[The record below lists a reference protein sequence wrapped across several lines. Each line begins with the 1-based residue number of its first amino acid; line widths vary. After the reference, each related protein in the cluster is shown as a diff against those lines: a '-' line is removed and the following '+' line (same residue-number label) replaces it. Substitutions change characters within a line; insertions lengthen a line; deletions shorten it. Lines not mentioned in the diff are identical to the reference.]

1 MSSKTLFHYTTFEG
15 LKGILEENCFRATD
29 AYTTNDSQEIVH
41 GIDLI
46 KHYLKKNGENEVI
59 KEKVIKEKVIKEKVK
74 GFIDYLIGKE
84 RSDKLARGVF
94 LTCFSSY
101 DDADPDKV
109 FNNGLLSQW
118 RGYGFKQ
125 GYALKFDS
133 DLLLKDFESESR
145 EKDAVHT
152 SGDVTYC
159 NMEDFLDKEDN
170 KKSFDEINKSI
181 RQLETNP
188 SGFSGSREEQELFES
203 ILKICFHNKHK
214 GFCEEREYRVVKAT
228 WENKESIKKYD
239 VFFYEG
245 CGGLVRSYV
254 KILKGKPRMAL
265 KEIIVG
271 PSPNKERNKI
281 QIESFLK
288 QIGSEIPSD
297 VKVEI
302 SATPFV

>member
-1 MSSKTLFHYTTFEG
+1 MSSKILFHYTTFEG
-15 LKGILEENCFRATD
+15 LKGILEENFFRATD

-46 KHYLKKNGENEVI
+46 KHYLEKNGENEVI
-59 KEKVIKEKVIKEKVK
+59 KEKVR

-84 RSDKLARGVF
+84 RSDKFASGVF

-118 RGYGFKQ
+118 RGYGLKQ
-125 GYALKFDS
+125 GYLLKFDS
-133 DLLLKDFESESR
+133 DLLLKDFHDKNR
-145 EKDAVHT
+145 EDKDDLH
-152 SGDVTYC
+152 SYGDVAYC
-159 NMEDFLDKEDN
+159 NSENFLNNQDN
-170 KKSFDEINKSI
+170 KESFGKIAESI
-181 RQLETNP
+181 EQFKKNP
-188 SGFSGSREEQELFES
+188 SGFSESKEMEELFRS
-203 ILKICFHNKHK
+203 ILSICLHNKHE
-214 GFCEEREYRVVKAT
+214 GFREERECRVTKTIWKNEESVK
-228 WENKESIKKYD
+228 KHD

>member
-15 LKGILEENCFRATD
+15 LKGILEENCFRAND

-41 GIDLI
+41 GINLI
-46 KHYLKKNGENEVI
+46 NRYLDESVEKEAI
-59 KEKVIKEKVIKEKVK
+59 KEKVRE
-74 GFIDYLIGKE
+74 FTDDLIGKE
-84 RSDKLARGVF
+84 RPDKLARGVF

-101 DDADPDKV
+101 DEDADKNSYD

-118 RGYGFKQ
+118 RGYGLKQ

-133 DLLLKDFESESR
+133 DLLLKAFESESR
-145 EKDAVHT
+145 KDKKDAVHT

-159 NMEDFLDKEDN
+159 NIEDFLDKEDN
-170 KKSFDEINKSI
+170 KKSFGEMTKSI
-181 RQLETNP
+181 GKFKTNP
-188 SGFSGSREEQELFES
+188 SGFSESREEQELFES
-203 ILKICFHNKHK
+203 ILKICFHNKHE
-214 GFCEEREYRVVKAT
+214 GFSEEREHRVVKAI

-254 KILKGKPRMAL
+254 KILEGKPRMAL

-271 PSPNKERNKI
+271 PSPNKEINKI

-288 QIGSEIPSD
+288 QIGSEIRPD

>member
-46 KHYLKKNGENEVI
+46 NHYLEKNGENEVI
-59 KEKVIKEKVIKEKVK
+59 KEKVR

-84 RSDKLARGVF
+84 RSDKLVRGIF

-101 DDADPDKV
+101 DAADVDKDSYH
-109 FNNGLLSQW
+109 FKSGLLSQW
-118 RGYGFKQ
+118 RGYGLKQ

-133 DLLLKDFESESR
+133 DLLLKNFKSESR
-145 EKDAVHT
+145 EDKKDEAVYT

-170 KKSFDEINKSI
+170 KNSFDEMDESI
-181 RQLETNP
+181 KKFKTNQ
-188 SGFSGSREEQELFES
+188 SGFIGSREEQELFES

-254 KILKGKPRMAL
+254 KILEGKPRMAL

>member
-46 KHYLKKNGENEVI
+46 KHYLDKSGENEVI
-59 KEKVIKEKVIKEKVK
+59 KEKVR

-84 RSDKLARGVF
+84 RSDKLASGVF
-94 LTCFSSY
+94 LTCFSSC
-101 DDADPDKV
+101 DDADPDRDKV
-109 FNNGLLSQW
+109 SNNGLLSQW

-133 DLLLKDFESESR
+133 DLLLKDFVDERR
-145 EKDAVHT
+145 EDKKDAAHS
-152 SGDVTYC
+152 SGDVVYR
-159 NMEDFLDKEDN
+159 NRKDFLDDEDN

-254 KILKGKPRMAL
+254 KILEGKPRMAL

>member
-46 KHYLKKNGENEVI
+46 KHHLDKSEENKDI
-59 KEKVIKEKVIKEKVK
+59 KEKVR
-74 GFIDYLIGKE
+74 GFIDHLIGKE
-84 RSDKLARGVF
+84 RPDKLARGVF

-101 DDADPDKV
+101 DAADVDKDSYH
-109 FNNGLLSQW
+109 FKSGLLSQW
-118 RGYGFKQ
+118 RGYGLKQ
-125 GYALKFDS
+125 GYLLKFDS
-133 DLLLKDFESESR
+133 DSLLEGFADENKKD
-145 EKDAVHT
+145 K
-152 SGDVTYC
+152 GDVFRSYGNVAYC
-159 NMEDFLDKEDN
+159 NSENFLNNKDNEESFSKIAESIEQFKKNPRGFGESKEM
-170 KKSFDEINKSI
+170 
-181 RQLETNP
+181 
-188 SGFSGSREEQELFES
+188 ELFRS
-203 ILKICFHNKHK
+203 ILSICLHNKHE
-214 GFCEEREYRVVKAT
+214 GFREERECRVTKTIWKNEESVK
-228 WENKESIKKYD
+228 KHD

-254 KILKGKPRMAL
+254 KILKGKPRKAL

-288 QIGSEIPSD
+288 QIGSEIGPN

>member
-41 GIDLI
+41 GIELI
-46 KHYLKKNGENEVI
+46 KNYLKKSRENEAI
-59 KEKVIKEKVIKEKVK
+59 KKVRE
-74 GFIDYLIGKE
+74 FTDYLIGKK
-84 RSDKLARGVF
+84 RSDNLASGIF

-101 DDADPDKV
+101 DAADVDKDSYH
-109 FNNGLLSQW
+109 FKNGLLSQW
-118 RGYGFKQ
+118 RGYGLKQ

-145 EKDAVHT
+145 EDKKDAVHA

-159 NMEDFLDKEDN
+159 NMEDYLDKEDN
-170 KKSFDEINKSI
+170 KKSFDEMTKSI
-181 RQLETNP
+181 GKFKTKP
-188 SGFSGSREEQELFES
+188 SGFSESREEQQLFES
-203 ILKICFHNKHK
+203 ILKICFHNKHE
-214 GFCEEREYRVVKAT
+214 GFSEEREHRVVKAI
-228 WENKESIKKYD
+228 WENKESIKND

-254 KILKGKPRMAL
+254 KILEGKPRMAL

>member
-29 AYTTNDSQEIVH
+29 AYTTNDSQEIDH

-46 KHYLKKNGENEVI
+46 NHYLDKSGENEVI
-59 KEKVIKEKVIKEKVK
+59 KKKVIE
-74 GFIDYLIGKE
+74 FTDYLIGKE
-84 RSDKLARGVF
+84 RPDKLARGVF

-118 RGYGFKQ
+118 RGYGLKQ
-125 GYALKFDS
+125 GYLLKFNS
-133 DLLLKDFESESR
+133 DLLLKDFQNENR
-145 EKDAVHT
+145 EDKNDAFH
-152 SGDVTYC
+152 SYGDVAYC
-159 NMEDFLDKEDN
+159 NREDFLNNQDN
-170 KKSFDEINKSI
+170 KESFGKIIKSI
-181 RQLETNP
+181 KQLGENP
-188 SGFSGSREEQELFES
+188 SGFSGSQEEQELFKS
-203 ILKICFHNKHK
+203 ILCTCFHNKHK

-254 KILKGKPRMAL
+254 KILKDKPRMAL

-288 QIGSEIPSD
+288 QIGSEIGPN